1 MKTCLLFILLT
12 FISVFP
18 YPNQYSLN
26 YFDYLNLTVS
36 FDGGIN
42 CTITS
47 DIENPPID
55 VPYARGLVNG
65 YFVVVLYVG
74 GNVSV
79 CWDVDLKSISEV
91 ESDAQAVKIV
101 EPVEGWLGVSFDFN
115 SKVKREYQSPIQG
128 YIGNIRYTFSTKN
141 YNPDVI
147 IDKFLSLIPSEGL
160 LSMVSRRII
169 SNGTTFMLGFYVGTK
184 ACKLTFSKSFP
195 NYFNFKA
202 GETYTLDIFKLLN
215 FTGPLKIHK
224 MSDHATWIQITLLS
238 YEKADILNVIPDI
251 QAEILNVDFPFEYR
265 VGKITYAN
273 RPYPPGFNIE
283 NLITERVGGVVTPKF
298 SLTAGDVVDHM
309 RITFKIVKYG
319 FSAGIE
325 FPNVI
330 GISIIMIC
338 VFVSIAILYKMR
350 KHKGGQPT
358 IKSSSPS
365 SLNT

>member
-65 YFVVVLYVG
+65 YFAVVFYVG

-79 CWDVDLKSISEV
+79 GWDVDLKSISEV

-101 EPVEGWLGVSFDFN
+101 EPVEGWLGVSFDFKN
-115 SKVKREYQSPIQG
+115 KESRGSDY
-128 YIGNIRYTFSTKN
+128 IRYTFSTKS

-160 LSMVSRRII
+160 LSMISRRIL
-169 SNGTTFMLGFYVGTK
+169 SNGTTFTLGFYVGTK
-184 ACKLTFSKSFP
+184 VCKLTFSKSFP

-238 YEKADILNVIPDI
+238 YAKADILNVIPDI

-265 VGKITYAN
+265 VSKGTYTN
-273 RPYPPGFNIE
+273 KPYPPEFTISNM
-283 NLITERVGGVVTPKF
+283 ITQNVGGTATSKF

>member
-1 MKTCLLFILLT
+1 MKTCLSVILLA

-26 YFDYLNLTVS
+26 YFDYLNLTIS
-36 FDGGIN
+36 FDGSIN

-65 YFVVVLYVG
+65 YFVVVFYVG

-79 CWDVDLKSISEV
+79 GWDVDLKSIGEV
-91 ESDAQAVKIV
+91 ESDAQAAKIV
-101 EPVEGWLGVSFDFN
+101 EPVESWLGVSFDFKN
-115 SKVKREYQSPIQG
+115 KERRGSDY
-128 YIGNIRYTFSTKN
+128 IRYTLSTKN

-169 SNGTTFMLGFYVGTK
+169 SNETTFMLGFYVGTK
-184 ACKLTFSKSFP
+184 ACKLTFSKSFQ
-195 NYFNFKA
+195 NYFNFKV

-224 MSDHATWIQITLLS
+224 MSDHGTWIQITLLS
-238 YEKADILNVIPDI
+238 YVKADILNVIPDI
-251 QAEILNVDFPFEYR
+251 QAEILNIEFPFQYR
-265 VGKITYAN
+265 VSKGTYAN
-273 RPYPPGFNIE
+273 KPYPPEFTISNM
-283 NLITERVGGVVTPKF
+283 ITENVGGTVISRF
-298 SLTAGDVVDHM
+298 SLTTGDVVDHM

-325 FPNVI
+325 FPSVI
-330 GISIIMIC
+330 GISIIIIC
-338 VFVSIAILYKMR
+338 VFASIAILYNMR
-350 KHKGGQPT
+350 KHRRWQPAIT
-358 IKSSSPS
+358 ASSIPQH
-365 SLNT
+365 